1 MPNCTLSVSPWTICT
16 WLIGTPSRSE
26 INWQKVVSWPWPWLC
41 DPVSTSMVPT
51 GLTRISADSH
61 RPTPAPRLPTAFD
74 GAMPQ
79 ASM

>member
-1 MPNCTLSVSPWTICT
+1 
-16 WLIGTPSRSE
+16 
-26 INWQKVVSWPWPWLC
+26 
-41 DPVSTSMVPT
+41 MVPT

-61 RPTPAPRLPTAFD
+61 KPTPAPRLPTAFD

>member
-1 MPNCTLSVSPWTICT
+1 MDDLT

-26 INWQKVVSWPWPWLC
+26 TTCAKVVSWPWPWLC
-41 DPVSTSMVPT
+41 EPVSTSMVPT
-51 GLTRISADSH
+51 GLTRISPI
-61 RPTPAPRLPTAFD
+61 PTGRRRRRALPTAFD